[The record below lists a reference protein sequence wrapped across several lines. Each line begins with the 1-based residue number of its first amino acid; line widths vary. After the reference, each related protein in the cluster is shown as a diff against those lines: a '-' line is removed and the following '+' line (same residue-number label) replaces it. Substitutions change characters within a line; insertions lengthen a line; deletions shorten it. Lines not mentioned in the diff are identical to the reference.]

1 MKQNI
6 KIVQK
11 IPNLVYLQYT
21 PGINNQGYTD
31 KTIILKNRLELT
43 VIKLRARRM
52 PLFLMHSLMR

>member
-6 KIVQK
+6 KIVRK
-11 IPNLVYLQYT
+11 IPNLIHLQYT
-21 PGINNQGYTD
+21 SSIIKRVYTD